1 MGLLLS
7 RALYMSNSIMVLL
20 TWWGIGTTMMLFC
33 RVLIDKFVLP
43 EVDLDNELHNEQ
55 KATTEEHTQLERPVS
70 SANWGVALL
79 QGAMTISVVQCLNT
93 FLRDCEFEFGL
104 W

>member
-33 RVLIDKFVLP
+33 RVLIDRFVLP

-55 KATTEEHTQLERPVS
+55 KAIVVNLEGFR
-70 SANWGVALL
+70 L
-79 QGAMTISVVQCLNT
+79 QIS
-93 FLRDCEFEFGL
+93 
-104 W
+104 